1 MAQGKKGKLNFR
13 CPQCFMRDIDID
25 LFYDDKKKEYYCLR
39 CCFHG
44 DEKKVLAWNET
55 IKEKY
60 GHIVDRLTDSG
71 ADNEPATYHP
81 YSKGE
86 L

>member
-60 GHIVDRLTDSG
+60 GHITDRLTSLG
-71 ADNEPATYHP
+71 KDNEPATYHP
-81 YSKGE
+81 YAKGE